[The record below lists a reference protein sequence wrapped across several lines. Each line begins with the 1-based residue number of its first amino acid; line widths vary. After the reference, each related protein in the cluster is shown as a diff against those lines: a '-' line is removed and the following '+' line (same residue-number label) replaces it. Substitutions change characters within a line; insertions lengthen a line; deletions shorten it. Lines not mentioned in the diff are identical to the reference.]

1 MYTEIEAKLK
11 VDSLNEVEDRLKRLG
26 AEFVAEQSQ
35 EDVLFDDSK
44 KNMAKN
50 DSCLRL
56 RKQVVSGHE
65 KYIVTFKGA
74 KQKSSVKK
82 RREIEI
88 EVSNIDS
95 AKEIF
100 HALGYEEILTVQKQ
114 RSLWRLGN
122 CEVALDKLELLGN
135 FVEIEGPDE
144 KVISDVQ
151 KSLGLDNLEHIPKS
165 YAAMIEE
172 KLRHEGK

>member
-1 MYTEIEAKLK
+1 M
-11 VDSLNEVEDRLKRLG
+11 
-26 AEFVAEQSQ
+26 
-35 EDVLFDDSK
+35 FDDSK

-56 RKQVVSGHE
+56 RKQVVSGRA
-65 KYIVTFKGA
+65 KYILTFKGA

-88 EVSNIDS
+88 EVSDIDS

-100 HALGYEEILTVQKQ
+100 HALGYEEILAVQKQ

-122 CEVALDKLELLGN
+122 CEVALDKLQLLGD

-144 KVISDVQ
+144 NVISDVQ
-151 KSLGLDNLEHIPKS
+151 KSLGLEKLQHIPKS
-165 YAAMIEE
+165 YAAMIAE
-172 KLRHEGK
+172 KFDLKENK